1 MQRIE
6 SIYYKETRDR
16 GRGVFTSRML
26 KKGDV
31 IEICPVIV
39 LPPHEI
45 ELIDK
50 TVMYNY
56 YFLWEHGQ
64 AAIALGY
71 GSLYNH
77 SYSPNAEYIMDY
89 GAEALIIKAIANI
102 SPHEEI
108 TFNYNGDPDDR
119 GKVWFDTKEGE

>member
-1 MQRIE
+1 MQRLE
-6 SIYYKETRDR
+6 GIYYKDTGEK
-16 GRGVFTSRML
+16 GRGVYTGRML
-26 KKGDV
+26 KKSDV

-39 LPPHEI
+39 MPPHEI

-77 SYSPNAEYIMDY
+77 SFNPNAEYVMDF
-89 GAEALIIKAIANI
+89 EEQTIIVKAIRNI

-108 TFNYNGDPDDR
+108 TFNYNGDPGDR
-119 GKVWFDTKEGE
+119 DKLWFEVNE